1 MTCLKRNQIKFYY
14 AQPLREEAVYD
25 ISSYLTGDM
34 NVVYDTPVECYGN
47 VAPPSGNVFVELFGA
62 DVRYDRVIVLDDPS
76 TPITEG
82 TVLCIDSAPS
92 YNEDNDLIYDYIVR
106 KVARSLNSVTIAA
119 SKVNVS

>member
-1 MTCLKRNQIKFYY
+1 MKCLKRNQIQFYY
-14 AQPLREEAVYD
+14 ANPLREEAVRDGDY
-25 ISSYLTGDM
+25 ITGDM

-62 DVRYDRVIVLDDPS
+62 DVRYDRVIVLDDAS

-92 YNEDNDLIYDYIVR
+92 YDGEDLIYDYIVR
-106 KVARSLNSVTIAA
+106 KVARSLNSVSIAV
-119 SKVNVS
+119 SKVNIR